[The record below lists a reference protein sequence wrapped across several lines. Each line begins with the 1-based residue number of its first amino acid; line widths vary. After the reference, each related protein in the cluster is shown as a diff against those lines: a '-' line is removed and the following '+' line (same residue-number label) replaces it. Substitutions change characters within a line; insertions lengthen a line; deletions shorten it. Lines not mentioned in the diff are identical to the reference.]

1 MNGIRSDRFCF
12 LSIGLC
18 LLAVWGTGG
27 GGLHARA
34 DEPQSVQAR
43 PGVSAP
49 IIGAIRWDG
58 WHSNRSQVGLVVEN
72 TLGPRE
78 YHFRL
83 PFYAKIIDDGHVQID
98 GTAQEIVDREI
109 DYAAA
114 AGLDYWG
121 FVTYDPKDALSLG
134 LQRYLQSKKRNK
146 INFCLVTEYGRWRNP
161 AFVERI
167 ADMMRSPSYQKVLG
181 NRSLLYLGFV
191 RADTLQEPRQI
202 EAFRRVVDGLRERV
216 VNQGLEQPYIV
227 LMDFSPEQGRK
238 WAEAFG
244 ADALSSYAIAPGG
257 GTLPYARLAESAEK
271 FWDQCKAQN
280 KQVVPIIMTGWDR
293 RPRIARPHPWEP
305 WQKPGVGMDNY
316 YEQARPEEIAAHTE
330 NAVKWI
336 KTHRAAAE
344 AQTAIIYA
352 WNEFDEGGWL
362 APTLKDG
369 DARLRALA
377 KVLKNR

>member
-1 MNGIRSDRFCF
+1 MSGIRDDCF
-12 LSIGLC
+12 RLLSIGLC
-18 LLAVWGTGG
+18 LSSVWGLGG
-27 GGLHARA
+27 SGSQVRA
-34 DEPQSVQAR
+34 DEPQAVQAR
-43 PGVSAP
+43 AGASAP

-58 WHSNRSQVGLVVEN
+58 WYSARGPVGKVVEN
-72 TLGPRE
+72 TLGPSA

-83 PFYAKIIDDGHVQID
+83 PFYAKIIDEDHVRID

-109 DYAAA
+109 DHAAA

-121 FVTYDPKDALSLG
+121 YVTYDPQDPLSLG
-134 LQRYLQSKKRNK
+134 LQRYLQSKKRDK

-167 ADMMRSPSYQKVLG
+167 ADLMRSPSYQKVLG
-181 NRSLLYLGFV
+181 NRPLLYLGFV
-191 RADTLQEPRQI
+191 NADTLKEPRQI
-202 EAFRRVVDGLRERV
+202 EAFRQIVDGFRARVVD
-216 VNQGLEQPYIV
+216 QGLEQPYIV
-227 LMDFSPEQGRK
+227 LMDFSPEQGSR
-238 WAEAFG
+238 WADAFG
-244 ADALSSYAIAPGG
+244 AEAISSYAVAPGG

-271 FWDQCKAQN
+271 FWDQCKEQN

-316 YEQARPEEIAAHTE
+316 YEQGSPEQIAAHAE
-330 NAVKWI
+330 KAVNWI